1 MSLDL
6 EAEFRRHAEQYGR
19 KRKQTL
25 ISKTA
30 GATLLA
36 AVVLGLVYVF
46 AKATGVGQSP
56 GSAALPFA
64 ITFAGAGGCVLAW
77 RIGLLG
83 RVRQRLGL
91 RKKHALGYLLLLAAL
106 LYSVNPA
113 VVSRII
119 QAPITRLLHNPEPPT
134 RPSPWPWRDHN
145 QLHPLV
151 RTLPT
156 SSQQSIQSVATYIVE
171 RERDPYLRAKALHDY
186 VINHLTYDMDVL
198 QTGQRPPQDAR
209 TVFAT
214 GKGVCEGY
222 ANLFTA
228 LAKSAGLE
236 AATVYCKVRKDLAP
250 IDDIPAWLRAQAM
263 GYDWTLHAWN
273 AIKINDQW
281 QIVDTTWDDL
291 DQGRSSTSYR
301 AQYLMPAP
309 EVMIV
314 SHFPEQAAW
323 QLINPAL
330 SESAFEGQPILKPR
344 LFEENIK
351 ILRPSKQK
359 TTVDGQGNHSDQAH
373 LRGPS
378 TDLCRDHPKKG

>member
-1 MSLDL
+1 MSQDL
-6 EAEFRRHAEQYGR
+6 EAEFRRHAERYNR
-19 KRKQTL
+19 NKKQAV
-25 ISKTA
+25 IHKTA
-30 GATLLA
+30 AATLLF
-36 AVVLGLVYVF
+36 AVALALAYIV
-46 AKATGVGQSP
+46 AKASAVTQTP
-56 GSAALPFA
+56 GSAALSLA
-64 ITFAGAGGCVLAW
+64 LAFAGASACVIAW
-77 RIGLLG
+77 RIGLLD

-113 VVSRII
+113 VVGRVI
-119 QAPITRLLHNPEPPT
+119 QTPVTRLLHNPKPPT

-151 RTLPT
+151 KTLPA
-156 SSQQSIQSVATYIVE
+156 SAKKSIQTVAAYIAE
-171 RERDPYLRAKALHDY
+171 REQDPFLRAKALHDY
-186 VINHLTYDMDVL
+186 VINHVTYDMEVL
-198 QTGQRPPQDAR
+198 QTGQRPSQDAR
-209 TVFAT
+209 TIFAT

-236 AATVYCKVRKDLAP
+236 AATVYGKVRKDLAP

-344 LFEENIK
+344 LFE
-351 ILRPSKQK
+351 
-359 TTVDGQGNHSDQAH
+359 
-373 LRGPS
+373 
-378 TDLCRDHPKKG
+378 